1 MPLFEIAGQRLS
13 VLEQSNF
20 ILEKNLQSL
29 IENNLKTVFDC
40 RLVKSEFPTG
50 YQHSGRID
58 TLALSEDNN
67 PVIIEYKKVESSE
80 LINQSLYYLAWM
92 KDQQGDFERAVQKV
106 LGNIVEV
113 DWSEI
118 RVICIAPNY
127 KKYDLYAVQMMGA
140 NIELWSYHL
149 FQNRY
154 IYLERVLQ
162 ASYSPL
168 VAAEDRVENNGKNP
182 VMVAA
187 GRKAA
192 ITRATGVYSFEQH
205 LEGKSDAVKDIA
217 YAVQEFVLGL
227 DSVIQEVPKKNYIA
241 YKISQNITC
250 MEVQNQRIL
259 LFLKLYPKDIDN
271 PPTIS
276 RDMTGK
282 GHCGTGDFEIAL
294 KSLDDLDIAKPY
306 IEMAYHKIGG

>member
-1 MPLFEIAGQRLS
+1 M
-13 VLEQSNF
+13 
-20 ILEKNLQSL
+20 
-29 IENNLKTVFDC
+29 FDC

-92 KDQQGDFERAVQKV
+92 KDHQGDFERAVQKV
-106 LGNIVEV
+106 LGNTVEV

-162 ASYSPL
+162 AGYSPL

-294 KSLDDLDIAKPY
+294 KSLDDMDIAKPY

>member
-1 MPLFEIAGQRLS
+1 MPLFEITNEKLQI
-13 VLEQSNF
+13 LEQSNF
-20 ILEKNLQSL
+20 VLEKIMQSL
-29 IENNLKTVFDC
+29 IENNLQTVFNC
-40 RLVKSEFPTG
+40 RLIKSEFATG

-92 KDQQGDFERAVQKV
+92 KDHQGDFEIAVQKV
-106 LGNIVEV
+106 LGNSIEV

-149 FQNRY
+149 FQNRFL
-154 IYLERVLQ
+154 YLEKEFQ

-168 VAAEDRVENNGKNP
+168 ASSEGQVERNGKNP

-187 GRKAA
+187 GKKAA
-192 ITRATGVYSFEQH
+192 ITRAMGIYSFEQH
-205 LEGKSDAVKDIA
+205 IEGKSDEVKEIA
-217 YAVQEFVLGL
+217 YAVQEFILGL
-227 DSVIQEVPKKNYIA
+227 DSDIQEVPKKNYIA
-241 YKISQNITC
+241 YKISQNIAC

-259 LFLKLYPKDIDN
+259 IFLKLDPKKIDN
-271 PPTIS
+271 PPKIS

-282 GHCGTGDFEIAL
+282 GHNGTGDFEIAL
-294 KSLDDLDIAKPY
+294 KNLVDIEIAKSY
-306 IEMAYHKIGG
+306 IEMAYQKIGG

>member
-1 MPLFEIAGQRLS
+1 MPLFEITNQKLS
-13 VLEQSNF
+13 VIEQSNF
-20 ILEKNLQSL
+20 MLEKNLQTIVES
-29 IENNLKTVFDC
+29 NLQTVFNS

-80 LINQSLYYLAWM
+80 LVNQSLYYLAWL
-92 KDQQGDFERAVQKV
+92 KDHQGDFERAVQKV
-106 LGNIVEV
+106 LGNSIEV

-154 IYLERVLQ
+154 FYLEKVLQ
-162 ASYSPL
+162 TGYSLLP
-168 VAAEDRVENNGKNP
+168 ADESQIDNISKNP

-187 GRKAA
+187 GKKAA
-192 ITRATGVYSFEQH
+192 LTRATGVYNFEQH
-205 LEGKSDAVKDIA
+205 IEGKSDGIKDIVFA
-217 YAVQEFVLGL
+217 IQEFITRL
-227 DSVIQEVPKKNYIA
+227 DSTIQEVPKKNYIA
-241 YKISQNITC
+241 YKTSQNIVC
-250 MEVQNQRIL
+250 MEIQNQRVI
-259 LFLKLYPKDIDN
+259 LFLKLNPKVIEN

-282 GHCGTGDFEIAL
+282 GHYGTGDFEISI
-294 KSLDDLDIAKPY
+294 KSIVDFEVAKPY
-306 IEMAYHKIGG
+306 VEMAYQKIGG